1 MVPAASVM
9 VLIDDETTPT
19 ASPVDASGTDRSG
32 RDASRRTAEDER
44 WSALMVKAQAGDAES
59 YRQLLGELSTVIESY
74 LTRRFGN
81 REWVDDCVQ
90 ESLLALHRARRTY
103 DPRRRFWP
111 WMVTIVKHKA
121 VDLLRRGAVR
131 ARTEVVSDD
140 AVGRAATSPGSHRD
154 SALDT
159 ERILGWLN
167 AEYRQAL
174 VLTKLEGRSIEEAA
188 TMAGVSPSAMKTRVH
203 RAIRLVQQRLQKE
216 PA

>member
-1 MVPAASVM
+1 MAP
-9 VLIDDETTPT
+9 IDDDTTRT
-19 ASPVDASGTDRSG
+19 VSPADGTDPDG
-32 RDASRRTAEDER
+32 GDPDAARRTRGEGR
-44 WSALMVKAQAGDAES
+44 WSALMVNAQAGDAES
-59 YRQLLGELSTVIESY
+59 YRQLLGELRDVIESY

-131 ARTEVVSDD
+131 ARNEIVSDD
-140 AVGRAATSPGSHRD
+140 ALGRAATSPGSRND

-174 VLTKLEGRSIEEAA
+174 VLTKLEGHSIEEAA

-203 RAIRLVQQRLQKE
+203 RAIRLVQRRLEKE
-216 PA
+216 PT